1 MDYIANM
8 PTLQILTSI
17 AAVSLGYVL
26 YWASHYGQRAPNM
39 PPGPPTLPVI
49 GNANIMPRER
59 LHLKFTEWCESISK
73 GVDLHQTN
81 RFFLAKVYGDVF
93 SLKVF
98 NQTIIVLNSP
108 TIVKE
113 VIDIRSASSSNR
125 PKSILADMI
134 TPHNMNM
141 GTGHL
146 GMFRSQTEKNNIDM
160 LCQPIRLGSPC
171 VKLRLNFLTLK
182 VFAAWAISRR
192 PNRAS

>member
-1 MDYIANM
+1 MGYIANM
-8 PTLQILTSI
+8 STLQILTSI
-17 AAVSLGYVL
+17 AAASLGYAL

-59 LHLKFTEWCESISK
+59 LHIKFTEWCKSIS
-73 GVDLHQTN
+73 GGIDLHKTN
-81 RFFLAKVYGDVF
+81 RASLAKVYGDVF

-146 GMFRSQTEKNNIDM
+146 GMFITQFEKKKLTYFASQCDLE
-160 LCQPIRLGSPC
+160 
-171 VKLRLNFLTLK
+171 VH
-182 VFAAWAISRR
+182 A
-192 PNRAS
+192 